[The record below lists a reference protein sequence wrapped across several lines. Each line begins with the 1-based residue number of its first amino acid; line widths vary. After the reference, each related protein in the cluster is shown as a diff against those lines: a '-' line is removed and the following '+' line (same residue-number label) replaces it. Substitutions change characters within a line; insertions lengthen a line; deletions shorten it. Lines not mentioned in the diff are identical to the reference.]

1 MDLIFFILWFIFPYI
16 WFQMLKFSSIQL
28 FEVSIP
34 SILIWFIFAFS
45 YFGFPFLWFGLDS
58 YRNYDVQD
66 KDIIL
71 SMFLHT
77 VFSISFLIIGF
88 FIGKVLLGSLQIRET
103 YQKKLSYFKSE
114 HRITYLFYFLLFLIC
129 CFMLFSYINVVGFEN
144 LAFLVA
150 IGYLSEGNITELRS
164 SSTNAFDNYHW
175 YKLFMIDLML
185 AVTLFFFSLS
195 LCQKNYFRNIVMA
208 FSIIVCSFALL
219 MSGEKGQIIEII
231 LGLFLVHSLTRN
243 SGKFSIKNMIIFSFI
258 GALTVFPI
266 YYFLM
271 ESGSSY
277 EALTG
282 ALSRITTGQLQP
294 MYVYFEYIPDYRDFL
309 MGKTFPNPGLIFPYE
324 PVTITQEAMAWFN
337 SNEASLGIVGSLPA
351 MFWVEA
357 YVNFGSFSILIVS
370 FLLGFFLYSLNIF
383 FTQFKP
389 NPIVI
394 SLFVWLILFFKD
406 LAISFFSDFFISIF
420 LFCVVLITFF
430 IYLFSNKGR
439 IFIQR

>member
-1 MDLIFFILWFIFPYI
+1 
-16 WFQMLKFSSIQL
+16 MLKFSSIQL

-103 YQKKLSYFKSE
+103 YQKKLSYYKSE

-185 AVTLFFFSLS
+185 AITLFFFSLS
-195 LCQKNYFRNIVMA
+195 PV
-208 FSIIVCSFALL
+208 
-219 MSGEKGQIIEII
+219 
-231 LGLFLVHSLTRN
+231 
-243 SGKFSIKNMIIFSFI
+243 
-258 GALTVFPI
+258 
-266 YYFLM
+266 
-271 ESGSSY
+271 SY
-277 EALTG
+277 THLRAHET
-282 ALSRITTGQLQP
+282 
-294 MYVYFEYIPDYRDFL
+294 
-309 MGKTFPNPGLIFPYE
+309 
-324 PVTITQEAMAWFN
+324 
-337 SNEASLGIVGSLPA
+337 
-351 MFWVEA
+351 
-357 YVNFGSFSILIVS
+357 
-370 FLLGFFLYSLNIF
+370 
-383 FTQFKP
+383 
-389 NPIVI
+389 
-394 SLFVWLILFFKD
+394 
-406 LAISFFSDFFISIF
+406 
-420 LFCVVLITFF
+420 
-430 IYLFSNKGR
+430 
-439 IFIQR
+439 